1 MCNDGVLLLPVIMTR
16 DYFGHN
22 RDYLNC
28 FIKNTSLAGNLKD
41 YTAKLSIK
49 KTEAKATFDGNGHVL
64 NKKKG
69 NLSKKN
75 IPVGIT

>member
-1 MCNDGVLLLPVIMTR
+1 MCNDGVLLFPVIMTR

-22 RDYLNC
+22 RDYHNS
-28 FIKNTSLAGNLKD
+28 FIRNTSLAENLKD
-41 YTAKLSIK
+41 YAVNLSIK
-49 KTEAKATFDGNGHVL
+49 KSEAKAAFDGYGHVL
-64 NKKKG
+64 NKRKG

>member
-1 MCNDGVLLLPVIMTR
+1 MCNDGVLLFPVIMTR
-16 DYFGHN
+16 DYFGRN

-28 FIKNTSLAGNLKD
+28 FIKNTSLAENVKD
-41 YTAKLSIK
+41 HDVKLSIK
-49 KTEAKATFDGNGHVL
+49 KTEAKATFDGYGHVL
-64 NKKKG
+64 NKRKG